1 MASWKE
7 IEAAAPELAGRAR
20 AAFDAH
26 KHKLLATLRR
36 DGSPRISGIE
46 ATFADGE
53 LWLGMMPGSRK
64 ALDLRRDPRLAVH
77 SASLDP
83 PEDPTTWPGDAK
95 LAGRAV
101 EVDDPALK
109 ERFAGGGGQPDE
121 PHLFRVDITE
131 VVHTRVGDPADHLVI
146 ELWQPDQDVRRRQRR
161 KSLSNNLV
169 VKAGRQHPARVSS
182 AHATTAWASVPPS
195 LGSVPPSP
203 RRWPAPSPPGALVTR
218 PPA

>member
-20 AAFDAH
+20 ATFDAH

-64 ALDLRRDPRLAVH
+64 VLDLRRDPRLALH
-77 SASLDP
+77 SASPDP
-83 PEDPTTWPGDAK
+83 PDDPTAWAGDAK
-95 LAGRAV
+95 LTGRAV
-101 EVDDPALK
+101 EVDDPALL
-109 ERFAGGGGQPDE
+109 ERLGAGDQAGE
-121 PHLFRVDITE
+121 AHLFRVDVHE

-146 ELWQPDQDVRRRQRR
+146 ELWQQGRCVRRLRR
-161 KSLSNNLV
+161 
-169 VKAGRQHPARVSS
+169 R
-182 AHATTAWASVPPS
+182 
-195 LGSVPPSP
+195 
-203 RRWPAPSPPGALVTR
+203 
-218 PPA
+218 